1 MKKETWSKIAHV
13 ARWLIVVAICIVIFR
28 SIDWHRFVSV
38 LTQANPWLILAG
50 ILYYPLV
57 ILMGAVRWHTMLR
70 AYHAERVHYATS
82 LKDYWSGLAIG
93 VFAPAS
99 LGWDVYRVAV
109 ATRRYGN
116 VIANS
121 ATIVVEK
128 MMALLT
134 CASLVTLLVPF
145 MGIAADNRELQQIIQ
160 ATYIVLVGT
169 LGVLVIAF
177 LMARHG
183 AASVRFFQS
192 MSDRLIKQLDRLSQ
206 RKELS
211 ASQKIPLVVTFAPL
225 RRPDILLR
233 ITIFSFLIQLT
244 SAVGNQIFFIAVNY
258 DLPFLVNLFVVPV
271 LYFVFLLPISF
282 GSLGIRE
289 GAFILLFGAF
299 GVPMET
305 ALVVSFL
312 NLLSILSNNLVGGI
326 ILALD
331 PNRPPHTQPTR

>member
-1 MKKETWSKIAHV
+1 MKKEIRSKIAQV
-13 ARWLIVVAICIVIFR
+13 TRWLIVVAIFVVIFR

-38 LTQANPWLILAG
+38 LTQANLWLVLAG
-50 ILYYPLV
+50 IVYYPLV
-57 ILMGAVRWHTMLR
+57 ILMGAVRWHTILR
-70 AYHAERVHYATS
+70 AYHAERVHYAAS

-121 ATIVVEK
+121 TTIIVEK
-128 MMALLT
+128 IMALLT

-145 MGIAADNRELQQIIQ
+145 MDIAADNRELQQIIK
-160 ATYIVLVGT
+160 TTHIVLVGT
-169 LGVLVIAF
+169 LVVLATAF

-183 AASVRFFQS
+183 ASRRFFQNIS
-192 MSDRLIKQLDRLSQ
+192 ARLIQWLDRLSQ
-206 RKELS
+206 RKNLS
-211 ASQKIPLVVTFAPL
+211 ASQKIPLVVTFIPL
-225 RRPDILLR
+225 RRPGLLLTV
-233 ITIFSFLIQLT
+233 TIFSFLIQLA
-244 SAVGNQIFFIAVNY
+244 SAAGNHIFFIAVNH
-258 DLPFLVNLFVVPV
+258 DLPFLVNLFVVPI

-289 GAFILLFGAF
+289 GAYILLYGAF

-305 ALVVSFL
+305 ALLVSFF
-312 NLLSILSNNLVGGI
+312 NLFGVLLNNLIGGI
-326 ILALD
+326 ILVLN
-331 PNRPPHTQPTR
+331 PKLRSHTQSTR

>member
-1 MKKETWSKIAHV
+1 MKKETWSKISQV
-13 ARWLIVVAICIVIFR
+13 ARWLIVVAIFVVIFR

-38 LTQANPWLILAG
+38 LTQANPWLVLAG

-70 AYHAERVHYATS
+70 AYHAKRVHYAAT

-121 ATIVVEK
+121 ATIIVEK
-128 MMALLT
+128 IMALLT

-145 MGIAADNRELQQIIQ
+145 MNIAADNRELQQIIK
-160 ATYIVLVGT
+160 ATHIVLVGT

-183 AASVRFFQS
+183 ATKRFFQS
-192 MSDRLIKQLDRLSQ
+192 LSNKLIQWLDRLSQ
-206 RKELS
+206 QKELS
-211 ASQKIPLVVTFAPL
+211 AGQKLPLVVTFAPL

-233 ITIFSFLIQLT
+233 ITIFSFFIQLT
-244 SAVGNQIFFIAVNY
+244 SAVGNQIFFVAVNH

-289 GAFILLFGAF
+289 GAYILLYGAF

-305 ALVVSFL
+305 ALLVSFF
-312 NLLSILSNNLVGGI
+312 NLSGILLNNLVGGI
-326 ILALD
+326 MLALN
-331 PNRPPHTQPTR
+331 PNRLPHTQSAR